1 MPDDMKPMD
10 ETDDTTEESNYSF
23 AAESKKPA
31 IRDGMWKLHDAFC
44 AVTYRII
51 DDDVR
56 GAPAMHS
63 KNVDEYA
70 AALKQLLTESGG
82 DTEALGYSPGE
93 EY

>member
-10 ETDDTTEESNYSF
+10 EADDTTEESNYSF

-51 DDDVR
+51 DDAVPNAD
-56 GAPAMHS
+56 AMHS
-63 KNVDEYA
+63 KNVDDYA
-70 AALKQLLTESGG
+70 AALKKLLSEGG
-82 DTEALGYSPGE
+82 DTESLGYSPGE